1 MMRQERKTFLIVI
14 CALALICILMSSL
27 LFSSIQLVFAA
38 EQTDAEADFFSNA
51 NTYDAIVEL
60 KEVAKVNENDPV
72 VYYQSV
78 RYDMDH
84 KRSGVMVSDDAP
96 QVTFI
101 THGLGGDA
109 SHWSNGSENGNWDFV
124 PSSGSIFDLLQQ
136 KADCNLYLAI
146 MDVENTLIGDKRVE
160 KFSVKLYELEKDS
173 YIYNEDNLLT
183 SLTDN
188 SKHSVIIF
196 QAHNP
201 SQSNDYVYTQFNIMA
216 SKVVSDLQALDPS
229 HELPRVN
236 LIGHSRGG
244 LTNLQYAL
252 DHPDLVD
259 SIFSMGTPYIGS
271 TSASIDKHLLG
282 GMFAKG
288 PGEDDIVD
296 PDIYLSYL
304 NRWNTNYESLYSNIS
319 VHAIGAYQSFDMLV
333 YEFIY
338 RLLGSVAD
346 NEVADGL
353 IRAGLK
359 AINIYVG
366 TKIALLPGNLG
377 IPLAIRQQ
385 LCNFVVNVI
394 YSIFPG
400 IKQND
405 VLNGLTAVLDL
416 LLGEVAYNIQ
426 YLSYDCYNDVLV
438 DLPSQLGQDGQSSAQ
453 YKGFIRVE
461 KRFSIF
467 DETNLDRACVNN
479 FPVTH
484 NLETR
489 DSEILSY
496 IVKNI
501 ELSHNKNGT
510 PYLVETVSEDSVKI
524 VGYIGKNV
532 SGTLSLPTKIYYEDL
547 DGNAANNNK
556 DVVAVGTKAFA
567 NNLNDESEINRIV
580 IPNTVKQIDNYAF
593 SYNTS
598 LREIV
603 LPNGLEQIGERA
615 FWGAQNLET
624 VALPNTVTEIGAFA
638 FSGCSSMT
646 GIMALPSSL
655 SSIGAGAFLG
665 CDSISSYSITSSNQ
679 SYSVSNG
686 ILYNKNKTELIS
698 YPEGKQTTS
707 FTLPSSVASVGEY
720 AVYGN
725 DSLASINLNNA
736 TTIREYA
743 FSNCA
748 NLVNIGAN
756 KVEYVGSGALEGTK
770 WLDNAPD
777 KVVIGKAL
785 YQYNGTASNLDLS
798 GLYSI
803 SPFAVCDNANLQTVT
818 MNNAARTIDTYA
830 FFGCENLN
838 TVYINNVN
846 SIVYVGTGA
855 FDATGENLTIYIPQR
870 IANQY
875 ENNDLWQQYE
885 NELEVH
891 STYID
896 YELNGGEFSE
906 ADYNDSVEYGGY
918 FSLPVP
924 EKEGYSF
931 KGWYDSS
938 DFSGAPR
945 AEGELWTEYDDT
957 ITLYAKWEILENVYT
972 VTYKLNGGSME
983 TITDTFTE
991 NDTFTYP
998 IPERYGYVF
1007 QGWFYDSDFDQYAG
1021 TFCPTGVKENI
1032 VLYAKWVE
1040 QYYIDFRYGYSHDNP
1055 VFFIEEDLPLKLTS
1069 AERSGYRFMG
1079 WYTSSVFAP
1088 EYKVIEITEPQN
1100 IKLYAYWEK
1109 LYTVTFNTNGGSSV
1123 PSVQGI
1129 AGERIKLPSPTR
1141 YQYEGTWEA
1150 WGYLTKDVSVS
1161 NFGYSYTIERKD
1173 VTLDAIWRRVVYNVY
1188 FKNLASNMYV
1198 PTTTYR
1204 VGVGLNQLPN
1214 IVFRGAGAHGEDVPL
1229 SNFYGW
1235 YDSSDFSGEPVQSIG
1250 KSEARNITLYAK
1262 YDYLIKTA
1270 FKTGSSKVQDTGINQ
1285 QPSYSFNVNMNMYY
1299 NYVKNTTLDTIKV
1312 TVSLTIWEDQDG
1324 YQDVYVYNG
1333 DQELAMKTFEH
1344 GEGVTNTK
1352 PGPHTHDFTFELNS
1366 YKDIDQL
1373 TIRFGAHGAFWDT
1386 WNFSDLEVR
1395 VYLTN

>member
-1 MMRQERKTFLIVI
+1 MNERSTKRSVVFAFGMLIVLMI
-14 CALALICILMSSL
+14 C
-27 LFSSIQLVFAA
+27 FAA
-38 EQTDAEADFFSNA
+38 VLASGVVSASAEGDGSFTGYSSTLSEKELYEAT
-51 NTYDAIVEL
+51 NTYAYNGANPYDIRTEEGRLYEYFNVSGNPASVAI
-60 KEVAKVNENDPV
+60 
-72 VYYQSV
+72 
-78 RYDMDH
+78 
-84 KRSGVMVSDDAP
+84 SDTP
-96 QVTFI
+96 QITVL
-101 THGLGGDA
+101 THGLGGSA
-109 SHWSNGSENGNWDFV
+109 AHWSNQSGTLAWSDDIAFDFAYSPNSLISKIDEQLLGGEALIYWAKMTGHNEFSLVDLKNHENKNANGTYKND
-124 PSSGSIFDLLQQ
+124 DLSQPTI
-136 KADCNLYLAI
+136 K
-146 MDVENTLIGDKRVE
+146 T
-160 KFSVKLYELEKDS
+160 VKLSDV
-173 YIYNEDNLLT
+173 
-183 SLTDN
+183 
-188 SKHSVIIF
+188 SKHIIIIF
-196 QAHNP
+196 EATSAGANGYNNETYEEFNYML
-201 SQSNDYVYTQFNIMA
+201 SKIVYDVKYL
-216 SKVVSDLQALDPS
+216 SGK
-229 HELPRVN
+229 LPKIN

-244 LTNLQYAL
+244 ITNLQYAL
-252 DHPDLVD
+252 DHPDLVAGV
-259 SIFSMGTPYIGS
+259 FSMGTPYFGTDTGS
-271 TSASIDKHLLG
+271 TVLGEQFCAGSLKGLSDIITRKIYTSYYNRYNNGRNSYYKNIEFHALGGYSDLEYLVTALTSDQFDVVEPQYKAALGILLGIDKWSPMQVQNINAL
-282 GMFAKG
+282 A
-288 PGEDDIVD
+288 DIVD
-296 PDIYLSYL
+296 FVASLFRGVDYSESEFESWVQIVSDLSMFDP
-304 NRWNTNYESLYSNIS
+304 YSGDFWDNV
-319 VHAIGAYQSFDMLV
+319 VHA
-333 YEFIY
+333 
-338 RLLGSVAD
+338 
-346 NEVADGL
+346 
-353 IRAGLK
+353 
-359 AINIYVG
+359 
-366 TKIALLPGNLG
+366 
-377 IPLAIRQQ
+377 
-385 LCNFVVNVI
+385 FVPYAVSH
-394 YSIFPG
+394 YFM
-400 IKQND
+400 ND
-405 VLNGLTAVLDL
+405 T
-416 LLGEVAYNIQ
+416 
-426 YLSYDCYNDVLV
+426 LV
-438 DLPSQLGQDGQSSAQ
+438 DLTSQLGVDEHSNTYRSYEFKTYTKKFDDEDAVRLSARQPAVVHNLEAQDASFINYIVCNIEVGSGKSGFVYDVKSDGSCVIYGYRGSVNGISTFEIPSQLDG
-453 YKGFIRVE
+453 Y
-461 KRFSIF
+461 
-467 DETNLDRACVNN
+467 
-479 FPVTH
+479 
-484 NLETR
+484 
-489 DSEILSY
+489 
-496 IVKNI
+496 
-501 ELSHNKNGT
+501 
-510 PYLVETVSEDSVKI
+510 
-524 VGYIGKNV
+524 
-532 SGTLSLPTKIYYEDL
+532 
-547 DGNAANNNK
+547 
-556 DVVAVGTKAFA
+556 
-567 NNLNDESEINRIV
+567 
-580 IPNTVKQIDNYAF
+580 
-593 SYNTS
+593 
-598 LREIV
+598 
-603 LPNGLEQIGERA
+603 
-615 FWGAQNLET
+615 
-624 VALPNTVTEIGAFA
+624 TVTEIGAYA
-638 FSGCSSMT
+638 FSDIFANGSTTQIIFPATVTSIGKYAFCGCSDLQTIAFASGAQLKEVKEAAFAGCSSLST
-646 GIMALPSSL
+646 FTLPTPVTQ
-655 SSIGAGAFLG
+655 IGLYAFGGTNIASFRVGANMSHIDDRAFLN
-665 CDSISSYSITSSNQ
+665 CSNFKNFTQ
-679 SYSVSNG
+679 VGTNPYYLVSNG

-720 AVYGN
+720 AVYVN
-725 DSLASINLNNA
+725 DSLASTNLNNA

-972 VTYKLNGGSME
+972 VTYQLNGGSME
-983 TITDTFTE
+983 TTTDTFTE

-1344 GEGVTNTK
+1344 GEGVTNTT

-1373 TIRFGAHGAFWDT
+1373 TIRFGAHGAFGDT